1 VTYRPGTA
9 DVGSTLRFQVTAAN
23 ASGTLTV
30 PSLPTAVIVAGA
42 ADSQLG
48 DTSTGFTSTYVIN
61 SVELSSIFTAASSGT
76 TSDFEFFARGAG
88 KTQVFTP
95 KVYSVVNA
103 AKGTLLATGTP
114 ISVPMGANGT
124 WYVSAMKGLAIVSGE
139 QYMLALDPSGTTSTY
154 VGSETDGT
162 MAFFLDYG
170 P

>member
-1 VTYRPGTA
+1 M
-9 DVGSTLRFQVTAAN
+9 
-23 ASGTLTV
+23 
-30 PSLPTAVIVAGA
+30 
-42 ADSQLG
+42 
-48 DTSTGFTSTYVIN
+48 YVL
-61 SVELSSIFTAASSGT
+61 SPVELSSIFTAASSGT

-88 KTQVFTP
+88 GSQVFTP

-139 QYMLALDPSGTTSTY
+139 QYMLALDPSGTKSTY

-162 MAFFLDYG
+162 MAFFLDYA